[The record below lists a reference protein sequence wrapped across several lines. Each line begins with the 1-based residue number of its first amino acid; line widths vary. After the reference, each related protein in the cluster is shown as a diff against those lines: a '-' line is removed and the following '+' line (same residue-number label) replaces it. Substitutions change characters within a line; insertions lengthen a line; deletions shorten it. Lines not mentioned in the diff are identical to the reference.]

1 MRSTGLLP
9 QILQRLGS
17 EDKAAPLSD
26 AELQPFLS
34 GLRRW
39 LGVSSEAVWNACL
52 EVSPGQPFRLH
63 LWRTLAEI
71 SKDPDS
77 NFTDQLVSGV
87 ALGVRCSLRPCSVMA
102 PGLPPDADPRP
113 LECCTSAWQSALQ
126 DLATVDEL
134 LQEEL
139 QQGWIREVPGGLP
152 SLRAQYQLCA
162 VGKLDLVKAIG
173 RPPRLVVDSSVS
185 AVTENTV
192 LPNRSCNPTLS
203 HLRRCLPL
211 SSAAEDFTALVLDV
225 SKAHRRIKI
234 RPQDQGLLC
243 FHHRAKLYQCLTLN
257 FGARASSYYW
267 SRTAGLLCRL
277 LHRMIYVNHSLMIYV
292 GDLICLLRKC
302 TSPLLAALVVIL
314 LLVLKVPMSWHKAS
328 LSSCPVWIGWSI
340 DLATFTVCMEE
351 DKQRRLLH
359 LLLSLLQARY
369 ASRQDVE
376 RLTGKLL
383 WLSGLFA
390 FLRPTLATLY
400 ALQHSGQLVM
410 AALTPEQWSNLRPLL
425 NSDLVVTGSIGH
437 PSVPVGSTLLRVAR
451 LPVSELA
458 HIPAWLPESRRVWIQ
473 VSHRH
478 TSSVLITDEV
488 CEVLSLWRDFLHQST
503 CRQSILLAPLFQ
515 CEAFADACADSSSVG
530 LGGYVKFHS
539 GLTRFFQASI
549 PKSALV
555 PLCPFFAREGNP
567 QHFIA
572 AWELLAQC
580 ALVWTAH
587 GMLPLAHPNVHMVL
601 RCDNAASEAAA
612 WKGLSLAK
620 ALCTVLRQFSDLQR
634 RTCISAH
641 IEHVP
646 GFLNVLADCLSRSQ
660 DALALGFRE
669 ADRVYPPWREFFCP
683 VTPQVSP
690 LEADV
695 SEYVPALL

>member
-1 MRSTGLLP
+1 
-9 QILQRLGS
+9 
-17 EDKAAPLSD
+17 
-26 AELQPFLS
+26 
-34 GLRRW
+34 
-39 LGVSSEAVWNACL
+39 
-52 EVSPGQPFRLH
+52 
-63 LWRTLAEI
+63 
-71 SKDPDS
+71 
-77 NFTDQLVSGV
+77 
-87 ALGVRCSLRPCSVMA
+87 
-102 PGLPPDADPRP
+102 
-113 LECCTSAWQSALQ
+113 
-126 DLATVDEL
+126 
-134 LQEEL
+134 
-139 QQGWIREVPGGLP
+139 
-152 SLRAQYQLCA
+152 
-162 VGKLDLVKAIG
+162 
-173 RPPRLVVDSSVS
+173 
-185 AVTENTV
+185 
-192 LPNRSCNPTLS
+192 
-203 HLRRCLPL
+203 
-211 SSAAEDFTALVLDV
+211 
-225 SKAHRRIKI
+225 
-234 RPQDQGLLC
+234 
-243 FHHRAKLYQCLTLN
+243 
-257 FGARASSYYW
+257 
-267 SRTAGLLCRL
+267 
-277 LHRMIYVNHSLMIYV
+277 MIYVNHSLMIYV
-292 GDLICLLRKC
+292 DDLICLLRKC

-314 LLVLKVPMSWHKAS
+314 LLVLKVPMSWHKAN

-351 DKQRRLLH
+351 DKQQRLLQ

-410 AALTPEQWSNLRPLL
+410 AALTPDQWSNLRPLL
-425 NSDLVVTGSIGH
+425 NADLVVTGSIGH

-458 HIPAWLPESRRVWIQ
+458 HIPAWLPDSRRVWIQ

-478 TSSVLITDEV
+478 TSSVRITDEV
-488 CEVLSLWRDFLHQST
+488 CEVLSLWKDFLHQST

-515 CEAFADACADSSSVG
+515 CEAFADVCADSSSVG
-530 LGGYVKFHS
+530 LGGYVKFPS
-539 GLTRFFQASI
+539 APTRFFQASI
-549 PKSALV
+549 PKSALA
-555 PLCPFFAREGNP
+555 PLCPFFTREGNP

-580 ALVWTAH
+580 ALVWAAH

-634 RTCISAH
+634 RTCISAR

-660 DALALGFRE
+660 GALALGLSE
-669 ADRVYPPWREFFCP
+669 ADRVYPPWREFLYP
-683 VTPQVSP
+683 VRPQVSP

-695 SEYVPALL
+695 SKYVPALL

>member
-1 MRSTGLLP
+1 MD
-9 QILQRLGS
+9 QRG
-17 EDKAAPLSD
+17 P
-26 AELQPFLS
+26 
-34 GLRRW
+34 W
-39 LGVSSEAVWNACL
+39 
-52 EVSPGQPFRLH
+52 
-63 LWRTLAEI
+63 
-71 SKDPDS
+71 
-77 NFTDQLVSGV
+77 
-87 ALGVRCSLRPCSVMA
+87 
-102 PGLPPDADPRP
+102 
-113 LECCTSAWQSALQ
+113 
-126 DLATVDEL
+126 
-134 LQEEL
+134 
-139 QQGWIREVPGGLP
+139 
-152 SLRAQYQLCA
+152 RAQYQLCA
-162 VGKLDLVKAIG
+162 VGKLGLVKAIG

-203 HLRRCLPL
+203 RLRRCLPL
-211 SSAAEDFTALVLDV
+211 SLAAEDLTALVLDV

-243 FHHRAKLYQCLTLN
+243 FHHRSKLYQCLTLN

-292 GDLICLLRKC
+292 DDLICLLRKC
-302 TSPLLAALVVIL
+302 ASPLLAALVVIF
-314 LLVLKVPMSWHKAS
+314 LLVLKVPMSWHKAT
-328 LSSCPVWIGWSI
+328 LSTSPVWIGWSI
-340 DLATFTVCMEE
+340 DLATFTACMEE
-351 DKQRRLLH
+351 DKQQRLLQ

-369 ASRQDVE
+369 ASRHDVE

-410 AALTPEQWSNLRPLL
+410 AALTPDQWSNLRPLL
-425 NSDLVVTGSIGH
+425 NADLLVTGSIGH

-478 TSSVLITDEV
+478 TSSVRITDEV
-488 CEVLSLWRDFLHQST
+488 CEVLSLWKDFLHQST
-503 CRQSILLAPLFQ
+503 CQQSILLAPLFQ

-530 LGGYVKFHS
+530 LGGYVKFPS
-539 GLTRFFQASI
+539 GLTRFFQASV

-620 ALCTVLRQFSDLQR
+620 ALCTVLRQFADLQR
-634 RTCISAH
+634 RTCISAR

-646 GFLNVLADCLSRSQ
+646 GFLNVLADSLSRSQ
-660 DALALGFRE
+660 GALDLGLSE
-669 ADRVYPPWREFFCP
+669 ADRVYPPWREFLHP
-683 VTPQVSP
+683 VSPQVSP

-695 SEYVPALL
+695 SKYIPALL